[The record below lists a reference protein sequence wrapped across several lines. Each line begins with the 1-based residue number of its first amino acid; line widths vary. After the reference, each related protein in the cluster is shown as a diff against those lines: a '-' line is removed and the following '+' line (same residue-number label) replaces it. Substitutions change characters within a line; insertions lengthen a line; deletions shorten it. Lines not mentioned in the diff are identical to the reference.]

1 MKRVFIMVLDL
12 FGIGVIEDVERFGDV
27 GVDILG
33 YIVEVCVKGE
43 VDNGRKGSFNLLNLI
58 RLGLAKVYEGFIG
71 FISAGMDGNVEVIG
85 AYVWAYEM
93 LFGKDISFGYWEIVG
108 VSVLFEWG
116 YFFDYENSFS

>member
-1 MKRVFIMVLDL
+1 MKCVFIMVLDL

-43 VDNGRKGSFNLLNLI
+43 VDNGCKGLFNLLNLI
-58 RLGLAKVYEGFIG
+58 CLGLVKVYEGFIG

-85 AYVWAYEM
+85 VYVWVYEM
-93 LFGKDISFGYWEIVG
+93 LFGKDILFGYWEIVG

-116 YFFDYENSFS
+116 YFFDYENSFL